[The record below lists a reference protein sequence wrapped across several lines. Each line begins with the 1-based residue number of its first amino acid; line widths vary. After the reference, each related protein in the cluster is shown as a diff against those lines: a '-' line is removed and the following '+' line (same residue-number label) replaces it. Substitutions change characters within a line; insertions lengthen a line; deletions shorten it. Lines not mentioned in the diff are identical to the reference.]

1 MWSTGE
7 WQTSKM
13 MTTRRPHFLEVFL
26 PNSSSQRLSIP
37 TKFVEHLGSQTF
49 GSFSLTGPSGNT
61 WVVKLIEHNDDL
73 LLDDGWPIFV
83 TDHSLECGDSL
94 VFRYDG
100 YSHFTVQI
108 FDQSSCEK
116 EEAFYAKCS
125 QGLSYSSGNLGQ
137 KREREREGA
146 FPIVYAEK
154 KTRAS
159 WTPVHIDFP
168 YGNNLMK
175 LEMCSHKGPEQ
186 KEIIVNGQDNR
197 TREFVSTSEKPILL
211 AIPSFANGQP
221 IPTIVNSCCKK
232 NASKVKKTCAK
243 KKKIGTDKTAS
254 ISKFIERRA
263 AQYFTSNFPYF
274 IRVMKYSNVSDTG
287 TLKIPIDFS
296 KAHLPNCR
304 TKVTLQNLN
313 GDCWT
318 LNSVPTERLHST
330 MHTFCGGWLAFVR
343 GNGLKLEDIC
353 IFELVGRFEMRVR
366 ILRLG
371 LEGLSHQIKQAS
383 DGLGELD
390 LRTAG
395 NVPQETRQ
403 VRLSKVFEQ
412 KNEPSKHGSDLW
424 KETVNT
430 MAGTQEE
437 PASSID
443 TIDGGTALK
452 GPEIS
457 ASWAVS
463 KADSKRTDK
472 RLGCYADETTSYR
485 TSSNNQANLHARHTM
500 QMPLTVEEARAALS
514 FTSPFPNF
522 IKVMMYSNVGGSYT
536 LAVPNKFATVHL
548 PRYRTDVILR
558 NLRGASW
565 NVTASRCGPQMK
577 LCGGWMSFV
586 RENELKIGDVCIFEL
601 VDDMVLQVN
610 IFEGGQVAQGCPI
623 DGGVKDDSV
632 VSVDCA

>member
-1 MWSTGE
+1 
-7 WQTSKM
+7 M

-37 TKFVEHLGSQTF
+37 MKFVKHLGSQTF

-125 QGLSYSSGNLGQ
+125 QGLSYSGGNLGQ

-146 FPIVYAEK
+146 FPSVYAEK

-168 YGNNLMK
+168 DGNNLMK

-186 KEIIVNGQDNR
+186 KEIMVNGPDNR
-197 TREFVSTSEKPILL
+197 TREFISTSEKPILL

-243 KKKIGTDKTAS
+243 KKKVCIDKTAS

-287 TLKIPIDFS
+287 TLFEAAMSCCDLLFFFLSVLWSIYLMCLQKIPIDFS

-371 LEGLSHQIKQAS
+371 LEGLSRQIKKAS

-437 PASSID
+437 PAPSID
-443 TIDGGTALK
+443 TIDGGTALES
-452 GPEIS
+452 PENS
-457 ASWAVS
+457 ASWAIS
-463 KADSKRTDK
+463 KADSNRTDK
-472 RLGCYADETTSYR
+472 RLECYADETTSYH
-485 TSSNNQANLHARHTM
+485 TSSKNQANFHARHTM

-536 LAVPNKFATVHL
+536 LAPLDPSIADL
-548 PRYRTDVILR
+548 DVI
-558 NLRGASW
+558 
-565 NVTASRCGPQMK
+565 
-577 LCGGWMSFV
+577 
-586 RENELKIGDVCIFEL
+586 
-601 VDDMVLQVN
+601 
-610 IFEGGQVAQGCPI
+610 
-623 DGGVKDDSV
+623 
-632 VSVDCA
+632 